1 VEQGRLLI
9 GWREWISLPK
19 LKIPV
24 MKAKV
29 DTGAKTSSLHAFRIE
44 TYTERGIAMVRFH
57 VHPVQRREDLVVV
70 CHAPIIDYRV
80 VSDSGGHRESR
91 YVIETGLSIGGL
103 SWPIE
108 VTLANRE
115 TMNFRFLLGR
125 SAMTHFLLDPS
136 KSFLLGAP
144 EKRLAKY
151 FASKGHKPSAA
162 PKPAAAVR
170 TPTRK
175 RKRA

>member
-1 VEQGRLLI
+1 LI
-9 GWREWISLPK
+9 GWREWISLPD

-44 TYTERGIAMVRFH
+44 TYTERGVRMVRFH
-57 VHPVQRREDLVVV
+57 VHPVQRRQDLIVV
-70 CHAPIIDYRV
+70 CHAPVTDYRV

-91 YVIETGLSIGGL
+91 YVIETRLAIGGL
-103 SWPIE
+103 EWPIE

-125 SAMTHFLLDPS
+125 SAMSHFLLDPS
-136 KSFLLGAP
+136 RSFLLGAP
-144 EKRLAKY
+144 DLQPSRY
-151 FASKGHKPSAA
+151 FAAKTA
-162 PKPAAAVR
+162 P
-170 TPTRK
+170 TPQPKTNSQAKKK